1 MYVCMYTT
9 TDSVGHSRV
18 FILLPTKNEMPCHV
32 TSLWRE
38 IEVEAE
44 AGSSKSPPPN
54 QALAFYSILTSRT
67 TRVLCSL
74 RLFRSF
80 YSDSSNSLMP
90 KRKFR
95 TVCKRVISKIVIIR
109 KLKGDFS
116 TAWVTRIMSDSG
128 GTKQQRRQQLNGRL
142 SVDRC
147 AILELIV
154 QLCSDNAAHFE
165 KIAQSGS
172 NGYNERM
179 PAVQAV
185 LQASIEQLK
194 ENIKK
199 LQEVAP
205 KYDYDEKTPGNGYR
219 SLICIC
225 DTTLLHVVSLQKAV
239 FEQRG
244 YFVFRISHFCKE
256 LEAYATVID
265 YLNKSIPLCLQSEKN
280 MRGSLFPPLDGNYE
294 TYQEILRVMEKL
306 DSSVFFGRP
315 IGFQFSPSINK
326 IFRIIGIVLAT
337 YSLSW
342 EKGHGA
348 IGSLI
353 NTGRFFL
360 SPEQR
365 AERIIKVT
373 READIDFCKGF
384 WNLSELSNNMPK
396 FFCPNMALNE
406 LREIPLEG
414 PIPMEGKQGEIVM
427 VPEPSAH
434 TGSKPVQFR
443 ILSAVHRQNM
453 SSSALSTTHPPSKYL
468 ILHCHGGGYVATSSK
483 SHETYLRQWA
493 KALNCPVVSVE
504 YSLAPENP
512 FPRPTEEVLFAY
524 SWIINNPAAVG
535 WTGEKIV
542 MVGDS
547 AGGNLIMSVNIRLIQ
562 LNIKRQP
569 DGLVL
574 CYTPFLFQYL
584 PSPSRMLSVMDPLLH
599 MGVVLRCVAA
609 YTGAYGAQINNNK
622 LKKSQDVLSDGSDMY
637 ASHRSLL
644 DYVNEVQK
652 TKVDFSGG
660 CQSIVSLVQK
670 SHDNDGFAKT
680 KGNSYYKKEESNED
694 EKFSET
700 KVCLEK
706 DEDGIDSEDDAL
718 ETTSIASVQV
728 DADPYHIQL
737 NHTMHDDD
745 LISFLSHH
753 PITKNAMSM
762 TPDVSEDDI
771 ELIEASVE
779 LGLEATE
786 SLVVEDENKDS
797 KSGDEIS
804 TVSTENIPEAQQT
817 KRPRLLQMLSS
828 VTSRESR
835 DTQTAPSTPSQ
846 QPKPISHSNSMNGFN
861 PPMHKRSLSQSLAV
875 TAASTAA
882 YALDNLQDWFD
893 RPQRE
898 KQKLDRTMSR
908 KDDGEGLEEVME
920 EEEKP
925 SHLLELVSSG
935 TVPRDPLI
943 SPMYADDET
952 IRELP
957 PCYFLACHMDPL
969 LDDTIAFAGKL
980 RDAGGKVM
988 SVDVLSSVPHGFLN
1002 FTLISPECKKSGKI
1016 CINRLKE
1023 ALGVKVNSKDETH

>member
-1 MYVCMYTT
+1 MT
-9 TDSVGHSRV
+9 
-18 FILLPTKNEMPCHV
+18 
-32 TSLWRE
+32 
-38 IEVEAE
+38 
-44 AGSSKSPPPN
+44 
-54 QALAFYSILTSRT
+54 
-67 TRVLCSL
+67 
-74 RLFRSF
+74 
-80 YSDSSNSLMP
+80 
-90 KRKFR
+90 
-95 TVCKRVISKIVIIR
+95 
-109 KLKGDFS
+109 
-116 TAWVTRIMSDSG
+116 DSG
-128 GTKQQRRQQLNGRL
+128 GSKHRRQRLNGRL

-154 QLCSDNAAHFE
+154 QLCSDNATHF
-165 KIAQSGS
+165 KKLAQSGG

-179 PAVQAV
+179 PAVQTV
-185 LQASIEQLK
+185 LQSAIETLK
-194 ENIKK
+194 GNIER

-225 DTTLLHVVSLQKAV
+225 DTTLMHVVALQKAV
-239 FEQRG
+239 LEQRG

-265 YLNKSIPLCLQSEKN
+265 YLNKSIPLCLESEKS
-280 MRGSLFPPLDGNYE
+280 MRGSLFPPLEGEYD
-294 TYQEILRVMEKL
+294 TYQEILRIMEKL

-326 IFRIIGIVLAT
+326 IFRIIGVVLAT

-373 READIDFCKGF
+373 KEADIDFCKGF

-406 LREIPLEG
+406 LREVPLEG
-414 PIPMEGKQGEIVM
+414 PIPMEGKCGEFVM
-427 VPEPSAH
+427 VPEPTAH
-434 TGSKPVQFR
+434 TGPRPVQYR
-443 ILSAVHRQNM
+443 ILSTVHRQGL
-453 SSSALSTTHPPSKYL
+453 SSSALSTTHPPSKHL

-524 SWIINNPAAVG
+524 SWIINNPAAFG

-547 AGGNLIMSVNIRLIQ
+547 AGGNLIMSVNLRLIQ

-569 DGLVL
+569 DGLIL

-622 LKKSQDVLSDGSDMY
+622 LRKSRNHLGGGDMY
-637 ASHRSLL
+637 ASHRSLQE
-644 DYVNEVQK
+644 YVNEVQK

-660 CQSIVSLVQK
+660 SQSIVSLVQK

-680 KGNSYYKKEESNED
+680 EGNSYFKKKSATDLKSAAESTDDKEAGKSD
-694 EKFSET
+694 S
-700 KVCLEK
+700 
-706 DEDGIDSEDDAL
+706 DSEDDAL

-728 DADPYHIQL
+728 DADPFHIQL

-753 PITKNAMSM
+753 PITRNAMSL

-771 ELIEASVE
+771 ELTDARIE

-786 SLVVEDENKDS
+786 HLAIEEVIAEDS
-797 KSGDEIS
+797 KSGDE
-804 TVSTENIPEAQQT
+804 VSTPSTESIQEAHTT

-828 VTSRESR
+828 VTSRENR
-835 DTQTAPSTPSQ
+835 DNSQTAPSTPSQ
-846 QPKPISHSNSMNGFN
+846 QPKPISHSSSMNGFN
-861 PPMHKRSLSQSLAV
+861 PPVHKRSLSQSLAD

-898 KQKLDRTMSR
+898 KVKLDRTVSR
-908 KDDGEGLEEVME
+908 KEDGEALEEVME
-920 EEEKP
+920 EDERP
-925 SHLLELVSSG
+925 SHLLELVTSG

-943 SPMYADDET
+943 SPMYADSDT

-957 PCYFLACHMDPL
+957 PCYFMACHMDPL

-1002 FTLISPECKKSGKI
+1002 FTLISPECKKSGKV
-1016 CINRLKE
+1016 CIGRLKE
-1023 ALGVKVNSKDETH
+1023 ALGITAEKAH

>member
-1 MYVCMYTT
+1 M
-9 TDSVGHSRV
+9 
-18 FILLPTKNEMPCHV
+18 
-32 TSLWRE
+32 
-38 IEVEAE
+38 A
-44 AGSSKSPPPN
+44 
-54 QALAFYSILTSRT
+54 
-67 TRVLCSL
+67 
-74 RLFRSF
+74 
-80 YSDSSNSLMP
+80 
-90 KRKFR
+90 
-95 TVCKRVISKIVIIR
+95 
-109 KLKGDFS
+109 
-116 TAWVTRIMSDSG
+116 DSG
-128 GTKQQRRQQLNGRL
+128 GSNKRRQKLNGRL

-154 QLCSDNAAHFE
+154 QMCSDNATHFE
-165 KIAQSGS
+165 KLAQSGA

-179 PAVQAV
+179 PVVQTA
-185 LQASIEQLK
+185 LQTAIETLK
-194 ENIKK
+194 GNIKK

-244 YFVFRISHFCKE
+244 YLIFRISHFCKE

-265 YLNKSIPLCLQSEKN
+265 YLNKFIPLCLETERN

-326 IFRIIGIVLAT
+326 IFRIIGVVLAT

-373 READIDFCKGF
+373 KEADIDFCKGF

-406 LREIPLEG
+406 LREIPLDG
-414 PIPMEGKQGEIVM
+414 AIPMEGKSGEMVM

-434 TGSKPVQFR
+434 TGPRPVQYR
-443 ILSAVHRQNM
+443 ILSTVHREKM

-468 ILHCHGGGYVATSSK
+468 VLHCHGGGYVATSSK
-483 SHETYLRQWA
+483 SHETYLRQWS

-547 AGGNLIMSVNIRLIQ
+547 AGGNLIMSVNLRLIQ

-599 MGVVLRCVAA
+599 TGVVLRIVAA
-609 YTGAYGAQINNNK
+609 YTGAYGAQMNNNK
-622 LKKSQDVLSDGSDMY
+622 LKKSKNCLGDNDMY
-637 ASHRSLL
+637 ASHRSLQE
-644 DYVNEVQK
+644 YVNEVQK

-660 CQSIVSLVQK
+660 SQSIVSLVQK
-670 SHDNDGFAKT
+670 SHDNDGFSKT
-680 KGNSYYKKEESNED
+680 KGNSYYKKESKEKVDVDRVENEIE
-694 EKFSET
+694 EKT
-700 KVCLEK
+700 DKNDV
-706 DEDGIDSEDDAL
+706 DSEDDAL
-718 ETTSIASVQV
+718 ETTSIGSVQV
-728 DADPYHIQL
+728 DADPFHIQL
-737 NHTMHDDD
+737 NQTLHDDD

-753 PITKNAMSM
+753 PLTKYAMSH
-762 TPDVSEDDI
+762 TPDMGEDDI
-771 ELIEASVE
+771 ELIDTPVE

-786 SLVVEDENKDS
+786 NLVIEEEIEALTSVDEV
-797 KSGDEIS
+797 S
-804 TVSTENIPEAQQT
+804 TPSTENIQEVHTT

-835 DTQTAPSTPSQ
+835 DTQTAPSTPLQ
-846 QPKPISHSNSMNGFN
+846 QPKPLSHSSSMNGFN
-861 PPMHKRSLSQSLAV
+861 PPVHKRSLSQSLAD

-882 YALDNLQDWFD
+882 YALDNLQDWFE
-893 RPQRE
+893 RAPKE
-898 KQKLDRTMSR
+898 KQKLDRTISR
-908 KDDGEGLEEVME
+908 KDEGDFLEEVIE
-920 EEEKP
+920 EDERP
-925 SHLLELVSSG
+925 SHLIELVSAN

-943 SPMYADDET
+943 SPMYADNET
-952 IRELP
+952 MCQLP
-957 PCYFLACHMDPL
+957 PCYFMACHMDPL
-969 LDDTIAFAGKL
+969 LDDTISFAGKL

-988 SVDVLSSVPHGFLN
+988 SVDLLSSVPHGFLN
-1002 FTLISPECKKSGKI
+1002 FTLISPECKKSGQV

-1023 ALGVKVNSKDETH
+1023 ALGINEEPR

>member
-1 MYVCMYTT
+1 
-9 TDSVGHSRV
+9 
-18 FILLPTKNEMPCHV
+18 
-32 TSLWRE
+32 
-38 IEVEAE
+38 
-44 AGSSKSPPPN
+44 
-54 QALAFYSILTSRT
+54 
-67 TRVLCSL
+67 
-74 RLFRSF
+74 
-80 YSDSSNSLMP
+80 MP

-95 TVCKRVISKIVIIR
+95 LVCRRVINRIYVINKMKGSHKR
-109 KLKGDFS
+109 RQKLK
-116 TAWVTRIMSDSG
+116 
-128 GTKQQRRQQLNGRL
+128 GRL

-154 QLCSDNAAHFE
+154 QLCMDNAAHFE
-165 KIAQSGS
+165 KLAQPGA

-179 PAVQAV
+179 PVVQAALLSAV
-185 LQASIEQLK
+185 ETLK
-194 ENIKK
+194 GNIKK

-225 DTTLLHVVSLQKAV
+225 DTTLLHIVSLQKSV

-244 YFVFRISHFCKE
+244 YLIFRISHFCKE
-256 LEAYATVID
+256 LEAYATVLE
-265 YLNKSIPLCLQSEKN
+265 YLNKSIPLCLESEKN

-326 IFRIIGIVLAT
+326 IFRIIGVVLAT

-373 READIDFCKGF
+373 KEADIDFCKGF

-414 PIPMEGKQGEIVM
+414 SIPMEGKNGEMVM

-434 TGSKPVQFR
+434 TGPRPVQYR
-443 ILSAVHRQNM
+443 ILSTVHRQNM

-468 ILHCHGGGYVATSSK
+468 VLHCHGGGYVATSSK

-547 AGGNLIMSVNIRLIQ
+547 AGGNLIMSVNLRLIQ

-622 LKKSQDVLSDGSDMY
+622 LRKSRNSIGGTDMY
-637 ASHRSLL
+637 ASHRSLQE
-644 DYVNEVQK
+644 YVNEVQK

-660 CQSIVSLVQK
+660 SQSIVSLVQR

-680 KGNSYYKKEESNED
+680 KGNSYFKKESKEKLTIED
-694 EKFSET
+694 VEKE
-700 KVCLEK
+700 VLGK
-706 DEDGIDSEDDAL
+706 DDCDSEDDAL

-728 DADPYHIQL
+728 DADPFHIQL
-737 NHTMHDDD
+737 NHTLHDDD

-753 PITKNAMSM
+753 PITRNAMSH
-762 TPDVSEDDI
+762 TPDVTEDEI
-771 ELIEASVE
+771 ELIEAPVE

-786 SLVVEDENKDS
+786 NLIIEEEHEDT
-797 KSGDEIS
+797 KSGDE
-804 TVSTENIPEAQQT
+804 VSTPSTESIPEVHTT

-835 DTQTAPSTPSQ
+835 DNSQTAPSTPSQ
-846 QPKPISHSNSMNGFN
+846 QPKPLSHSNSMNGFN
-861 PPMHKRSLSQSLAV
+861 PPVHKRSLSQSLAD

-882 YALDNLQDWFD
+882 FALDNLQDWFE
-893 RPQRE
+893 RPPKE
-898 KQKLDRTMSR
+898 KQKLDRTVSR
-908 KDDGEGLEEVME
+908 KDEVDFLEEVIE
-920 EEEKP
+920 EEEQP
-925 SHLLELVSSG
+925 SHLLELVSAG

-943 SPMYADDET
+943 SPMYADNET
-952 IRELP
+952 ICQLP
-957 PCYFLACHMDPL
+957 PCYFMACHMDPL
-969 LDDTIAFAGKL
+969 LDDTISFAGKL

-988 SVDVLSSVPHGFLN
+988 SVDLLSSVPHGFLN
-1002 FTLISPECKKSGKI
+1002 FTLISPECKKSGQV
-1016 CINRLKE
+1016 CIGRLKE
-1023 ALGVKVNSKDETH
+1023 ALGIIDEPTK

>member
-1 MYVCMYTT
+1 MT
-9 TDSVGHSRV
+9 
-18 FILLPTKNEMPCHV
+18 
-32 TSLWRE
+32 
-38 IEVEAE
+38 
-44 AGSSKSPPPN
+44 
-54 QALAFYSILTSRT
+54 
-67 TRVLCSL
+67 
-74 RLFRSF
+74 
-80 YSDSSNSLMP
+80 
-90 KRKFR
+90 
-95 TVCKRVISKIVIIR
+95 
-109 KLKGDFS
+109 
-116 TAWVTRIMSDSG
+116 DSG
-128 GTKQQRRQQLNGRL
+128 GSHKRRQKLKGRL

-154 QLCSDNAAHFE
+154 QLCSDNATHFE
-165 KIAQSGS
+165 KLAQSG
-172 NGYNERM
+172 GYNERM
-179 PAVQAV
+179 PVVQTV
-185 LQASIEQLK
+185 LQTAIETLK
-194 ENIKK
+194 GNIKK

-239 FEQRG
+239 YEQRG
-244 YFVFRISHFCKE
+244 YLIFRISHFCKE

-265 YLNKSIPLCLQSEKN
+265 YLNKSIPLCLESEKN

-294 TYQEILRVMEKL
+294 TYQEILRVMERL

-326 IFRIIGIVLAT
+326 IFRIIGVVLAT

-406 LREIPLEG
+406 IREIPLDG
-414 PIPMEGKQGEIVM
+414 AIPMEGKSGETVM

-434 TGSKPVQFR
+434 TGPRPVQYR
-443 ILSAVHRQNM
+443 ILSTVHRQNM
-453 SSSALSTTHPPSKYL
+453 SSFALSTTHPPSRYL
-468 ILHCHGGGYVATSSK
+468 VLHCHGGGYVATSSK

-547 AGGNLIMSVNIRLIQ
+547 AGGNLIMSVNLRLIQ

-622 LKKSQDVLSDGSDMY
+622 LRKNRNSIGGTDMY
-637 ASHRSLL
+637 ASHRSLQE
-644 DYVNEVQK
+644 YVNEVQK

-660 CQSIVSLVQK
+660 SQSIVSLVQK

-680 KGNSYYKKEESNED
+680 KGNSYYKLESDAKTSLETEAI
-694 EKFSET
+694 EKTE
-700 KVCLEK
+700 VLEK
-706 DEDGIDSEDDAL
+706 DECECEDDAL

-728 DADPYHIQL
+728 DADPFHIQL

-753 PITKNAMSM
+753 PITKDAMSH
-762 TPDVSEDDI
+762 TPDISEDEI
-771 ELIEASVE
+771 ELIDSPIE

-786 SLVVEDENKDS
+786 NLVIEEEHEDT
-797 KSGDEIS
+797 KSGDEAS
-804 TVSTENIPEAQQT
+804 TPSTESIPEVHTT

-835 DTQTAPSTPSQ
+835 DNSQTAPSTPSQ
-846 QPKPISHSNSMNGFN
+846 QPKPLTHSNSMNGFN
-861 PPMHKRSLSQSLAV
+861 VPVHKRSLSQSLAD

-882 YALDNLQDWFD
+882 YALDNLQDWFE
-893 RPQRE
+893 RPPKE
-898 KQKLDRTMSR
+898 KQKLDRTISR
-908 KDDGEGLEEVME
+908 KDDGDILEEVIE
-920 EEEKP
+920 EEEQP
-925 SHLLELVSSG
+925 SHLLELVSAS

-943 SPMYADDET
+943 SPLYADNET

-957 PCYFLACHMDPL
+957 PCYFMACHMDPL
-969 LDDTIAFAGKL
+969 LDDTISFAGKL

-988 SVDVLSSVPHGFLN
+988 SVDLLSSVPHGFLN
-1002 FTLISPECKKSGKI
+1002 FTLISPECKKSGQV
-1016 CINRLKE
+1016 CIGRLKE
-1023 ALGVKVNSKDETH
+1023 ALGMSDESK